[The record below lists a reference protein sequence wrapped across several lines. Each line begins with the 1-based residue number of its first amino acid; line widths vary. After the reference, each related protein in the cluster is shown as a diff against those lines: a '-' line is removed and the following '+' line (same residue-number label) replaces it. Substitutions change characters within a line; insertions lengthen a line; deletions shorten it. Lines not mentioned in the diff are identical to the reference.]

1 MKTQILV
8 KRYANGLVDSIQNDK
23 EFSRIFK
30 QIESFHKMVTSSQDL
45 SDVLLKPFIPKSKA
59 EKVVE
64 ELLNKAKSD
73 QKVIR
78 FILLLIENE
87 RVYILG
93 DVIKVLPEAWN
104 EKKGLV
110 TIEVSTAVPLKKNQK
125 NRLKKKLEKIEKKPV
140 WLKYKIDK
148 EIIGGLSIRRENTF
162 FDVSIRG
169 DLMRL
174 SEKIKQGS

>member
-8 KRYANGLVDSIQNDK
+8 KRYANGLVDSIQDDK

-30 QIESFHKMVTSSQDL
+30 QIESFCKMVIARQDL
-45 SDVLLKPFIPKSKA
+45 SDVLFKPFIPKSKA
-59 EKVVE
+59 EKVAE
-64 ELLNKAKSD
+64 ELLKKAKTD

-87 RVYILG
+87 RIDMLDDIL
-93 DVIKVLPEAWN
+93 KVLPIAWN
-104 EKKGLV
+104 EKKGIL
-110 TIEVSTAVPLKKNQK
+110 TLEVSTAVPLKKDQK
-125 NRLKKKLEKIEKKPV
+125 NRLQKKLEKIEKKPV

-148 EIIGGLSIRRENTF
+148 EIIGGLSIRKENTF

-169 DLMRL
+169 DLMKL
-174 SEKIKQGS
+174 SEKIKQG

>member
-8 KRYANGLVDSIQNDK
+8 KRYANGLVDSIQDDK
-23 EFSRIFK
+23 EFSRVFK
-30 QIESFHKMVTSSQDL
+30 QIESFYKMVIARQDL

-59 EKVVE
+59 EKVAE
-64 ELLNKAKSD
+64 ELLNKARTD
-73 QKVIR
+73 QKAIR

-87 RVYILG
+87 RVDMLG
-93 DVIKVLPEAWN
+93 DILEILPEAWN
-104 EKKGLV
+104 EKKGIL
-110 TIEVSTAVPLKKNQK
+110 TLEVSTVILLNKDQK
-125 NRLKKKLEKIEKKPV
+125 NRLEKKLEEIEKKPV

-148 EIIGGLSIRRENTF
+148 EIIGGLSIRKENTF

-174 SEKIKQGS
+174 SEKIKQG